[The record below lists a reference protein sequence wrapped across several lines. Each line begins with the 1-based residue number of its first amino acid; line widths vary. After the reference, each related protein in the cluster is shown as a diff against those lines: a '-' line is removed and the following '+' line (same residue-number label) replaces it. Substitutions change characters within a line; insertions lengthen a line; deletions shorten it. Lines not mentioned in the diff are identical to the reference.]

1 MPKNIE
7 FLHITD
13 LRGPNL
19 WSYDPVMEMI
29 VDIGDLEDWPS
40 DRIPGYPERLQAWL
54 PTLEEHRC
62 SYGERGGFL
71 RRLQEGT
78 WPAHVL
84 EHVTLEIQSLA
95 GVPGGFGRA
104 REAGPRGV
112 YKVAVTSRDGR
123 VTRAAVEAA
132 RELVLAAM
140 DDRPFDVAA
149 AIARVRKVADRHWLG
164 PSTAAIVLAAE
175 TRTIPAIRLNE
186 GNLVQLGYGSR
197 ARRIWTAETDRTS
210 AIAEGISRDKH
221 LTNSLLSACGVP
233 VPEGRVVASAADAW
247 EAAREIDAPVVVKP
261 IDGNHGRGVFIGLTT
276 QTEVEAAWAIAIG
289 EGSGVLVE
297 RAVPGRE
304 HRLLVVGGKMV
315 AASRGEAAYVT
326 GDGHS
331 TIATLIDTQLNS
343 DPRRGETQ
351 DHPLN
356 PVRLDSIVRLDLQHQ
371 GCTPESVPAEGVQ
384 VLIQRNGN
392 MSVDITDDVHP
403 EVAAKAALA
412 ARIVGLDIAGIDLV
426 AEDITRPL
434 AEQRGAIVEVNAGP
448 GLIFHLRPS
457 NGPGRPVGEAI
468 VAHLF
473 PQGDDGRIPVV
484 GIAGS
489 ADTTPAARLVAHLLS
504 LRGLRTGL
512 VGAMGLWLEGRRVE
526 GRDAAHFDAAR
537 KLLTNR
543 SLEAAVIE
551 SSLRTLAIE
560 GLAYDW
566 CQVGVVT
573 GLDPRDVMPEHRV
586 VDADDL
592 YKVLRTQVDVV
603 LPTGTAVVNADDP
616 VVGEMASLSKGAVI
630 PFSAGPFSEQVAV
643 HCEKGGQAVYVRHG
657 RLTVA
662 QGANEVALAP
672 MDALPAVRAYGAIP
686 VLAAAAAGLAL
697 GLSPELIRTGL
708 ETFAAVA
715 ANGADA
721 VC

>member
-1 MPKNIE
+1 
-7 FLHITD
+7 
-13 LRGPNL
+13 
-19 WSYDPVMEMI
+19 MEMV

-40 DRIPGYPERLQAWL
+40 DRIPGYPERLETWL
-54 PTLEEHRC
+54 PGLVEHRC

-84 EHVTLEIQSLA
+84 EHVTLEIQTLA

-112 YKVAVTSRDGR
+112 YKVAVSCREAR

-132 RELVLAAM
+132 RDLVLAAM
-140 DDRPFDVAA
+140 DGKPFDVAGA
-149 AIARVRKVADRHWLG
+149 VAEVRRLADRHWLG
-164 PSTAAIVLAAE
+164 PSTAAIVHAAE
-175 TRTIPAIRLNE
+175 ARTIPAIRLNE

-221 LTNSLLSACGVP
+221 LTNSLLRACGVP
-233 VPEGRVVASAADAW
+233 VPEGRTVESAGDAW

-261 IDGNHGRGVFIGLTT
+261 VDGNHGRGVFIGLTT
-276 QTEVEAAWAIAIG
+276 QAEVEAAYRVALE

-304 HRLLVVGGKMV
+304 HRLLVVGGRMV
-315 AASRGEAAYVT
+315 AASRGEAAYIT
-326 GDGHS
+326 GDGRA
-331 TIATLIDTQLNS
+331 TIAALIEAQLNS

-371 GCTPESVPAEGVQ
+371 GFTPESVPGEGVT

-392 MSVDITDDVHP
+392 MSVDITDAVHP
-403 EVAAKAALA
+403 EVAAKAVLA

-426 AEDITRPL
+426 AEDISRPL
-434 AEQRGAIVEVNAGP
+434 GPQRGAIVEVNAGP
-448 GLIFHLRPS
+448 GLLFHLRPS

-468 VAHLF
+468 VEHLF
-473 PQGDDGRIPVV
+473 PAGDDGRVPVV
-484 GIAGS
+484 GVAGS
-489 ADTTPAARLVAHLLS
+489 THTTATARLVAHLLS

-512 VGAMGLWLEGRRVE
+512 AGAMGLSLDGRCVDR
-526 GRDAAHFDAAR
+526 RDASNFDAAR

-543 SLEAAVIE
+543 TLEAAVIE

-560 GLAYDW
+560 GLAFDW
-566 CQVGVVT
+566 CEVGVVT
-573 GLDPRDVMPEHRV
+573 GLDPRHVMPEHRV
-586 VDADDL
+586 KDADDL

-616 VVGEMASLSKGAVI
+616 VVAEMAALSKGAVI
-630 PFSAGPFSEQVAV
+630 PFSASPFNEPVRA
-643 HCEKGGQAVYVRHG
+643 HCAKGGQAVFVRHG

-662 QGANEVALAP
+662 TGATEQALAP
-672 MDALPAVRAYGAIP
+672 MDALPAFRAHGAVP
-686 VLAAAAAGLAL
+686 VLAATAAGLAL
-697 GLSPELIRTGL
+697 GLPLELIRTGL
-708 ETFAAVA
+708 ETFTAVA
-715 ANGADA
+715 ASGADA
-721 VC
+721 AC

>member
-1 MPKNIE
+1 
-7 FLHITD
+7 
-13 LRGPNL
+13 
-19 WSYDPVMEMI
+19 MEMV

-40 DRIPGYPERLQAWL
+40 DRIPGYPERLETWL
-54 PTLEEHRC
+54 PGLVEHRC

-84 EHVTLEIQSLA
+84 EHVTLEIQTLA

-112 YKVAVTSRDGR
+112 YKVAVSCREAR

-132 RELVLAAM
+132 RDLVLAAM
-140 DDRPFDVAA
+140 DGKPFDVAGA
-149 AIARVRKVADRHWLG
+149 VAEVRRLADRHWLG
-164 PSTAAIVLAAE
+164 PSTAAIVHAAE
-175 TRTIPAIRLNE
+175 ARTIPAIRLNE

-221 LTNSLLSACGVP
+221 LTNSLLRACGVP
-233 VPEGRVVASAADAW
+233 VPEGRTVESAGDAW

-261 IDGNHGRGVFIGLTT
+261 VDGNHGRGVFIGLTT
-276 QTEVEAAWAIAIG
+276 QAEVEAAYRVALE

-304 HRLLVVGGKMV
+304 HRLLVVGGRMV
-315 AASRGEAAYVT
+315 AASRGEAAYIT
-326 GDGHS
+326 GDGRA
-331 TIATLIDTQLNS
+331 TIAALIEAQLNS

-371 GCTPESVPAEGVQ
+371 GFTPESVPGEGVT

-392 MSVDITDDVHP
+392 MSVDITDAVHP
-403 EVAAKAALA
+403 EVAAKAVLA

-426 AEDITRPL
+426 AEDISRPL
-434 AEQRGAIVEVNAGP
+434 GPQRGAIVEVNAGP
-448 GLIFHLRPS
+448 GLLFHLRPS

-468 VAHLF
+468 VEHLF
-473 PQGDDGRIPVV
+473 PAGDDGRVPVV
-484 GIAGS
+484 GVAGS
-489 ADTTPAARLVAHLLS
+489 THTTATARLVAHLLS

-512 VGAMGLWLEGRRVE
+512 AGAMGLSLDGRCVDR
-526 GRDAAHFDAAR
+526 RDASNFDAAR

-543 SLEAAVIE
+543 TLEAAVIE

-560 GLAYDW
+560 GLAFDW
-566 CQVGVVT
+566 CEVGVVT
-573 GLDPRDVMPEHRV
+573 GLDPRHVMPEHRV
-586 VDADDL
+586 KDADDL

-616 VVGEMASLSKGAVI
+616 VVAEMAALSKGAVI
-630 PFSAGPFSEQVAV
+630 PFSASPFNEQVRA
-643 HCEKGGQAVYVRHG
+643 HCAKGGQAVFVRHG

-662 QGANEVALAP
+662 TGATEQALAP
-672 MDALPAVRAYGAIP
+672 MDALPAFRAHGAVP
-686 VLAAAAAGLAL
+686 VLAATAAGLAL
-697 GLSPELIRTGL
+697 GLPLELIRTGL
-708 ETFAAVA
+708 ETFTAVA
-715 ANGADA
+715 ASGADA
-721 VC
+721 AC

>member
-1 MPKNIE
+1 MNKNIE
-7 FLHITD
+7 ILETTY

-19 WSYDPVMEMI
+19 WSYDPVLEMV

-40 DRIPGYPERLQAWL
+40 DRIPGYPERLAAWL

-71 RRLQEGT
+71 RRLREGT

-95 GVPGGFGRA
+95 GMPGGFGRA

-112 YKVAVTSRDGR
+112 YKVAVTSRDDR

-140 DDRPFDVAA
+140 DDRPFDVAG
-149 AIARVRKVADRHWLG
+149 AIGRVRKLADRHWLG

-175 TRTIPAIRLNE
+175 ARTIPAIRLNE

-210 AIAEGISRDKH
+210 AIAEGISRDKN
-221 LTNSLLSACGVP
+221 LTNSLLRACGVP
-233 VPEGRVVASAADAW
+233 VPEGRVVESAADAW
-247 EAAREIDAPVVVKP
+247 EAARQIDAPVVVKP

-276 QTEVEAAWAIAIG
+276 QAEVEAAWAGAIQ

-297 RAVPGRE
+297 RAVQGRE
-304 HRLLVVGGKMV
+304 HRLLVVSGKMV

-326 GDGHS
+326 GDGRS
-331 TIATLIDTQLNS
+331 SIAALIDSQLNS

-356 PVRLDSIVRLDLQHQ
+356 PVRIDSMVRLDLQHQ
-371 GCTPESVPAEGVQ
+371 GLTPESVPAEGVQ

-392 MSVDITDDVHP
+392 MSVDITDEVHP

-426 AEDITRPL
+426 AEDISRPL
-434 AEQRGAIVEVNAGP
+434 AAQRGAIVEVNAGP
-448 GLIFHLRPS
+448 GLLFHLRPS

-484 GIAGS
+484 GVAGS
-489 ADTTPAARLVAHLLS
+489 ADTTPAARLIAHLLL

-512 VGAMGLWLEGRRVE
+512 SCTMGLCLDGRRVD
-526 GRDAAHFDAAR
+526 RADATHFDAAR
-537 KLLTNR
+537 RLLTNR

-551 SSLRTLAIE
+551 SSLRTLAIQ

-573 GLDPRDVMPEHRV
+573 GLDPRDLMPEHRV
-586 VDADDL
+586 LDADDL

-616 VVGEMASLSKGAVI
+616 VVAEMASLSKGSMI
-630 PFSAGPFSEQVAV
+630 PFSAGPFSEQVAA
-643 HCEKGGQAVYVRHG
+643 HCAKSGQAVFVRHG

-662 QGANEVALAP
+662 NGTQEVALAP
-672 MDALPAVRAYGAIP
+672 MDALPAFRAHGAVP
-686 VLAAAAAGLAL
+686 VLAATAAGLAL
-697 GLSPELIRTGL
+697 GLAPEFIRTGL
-708 ETFAAVA
+708 ETFSAVVA
-715 ANGADA
+715 TSADA
-721 VC
+721 TC

>member
-1 MPKNIE
+1 
-7 FLHITD
+7 
-13 LRGPNL
+13 
-19 WSYDPVMEMI
+19 MEMV

-40 DRIPGYPERLQAWL
+40 DRIPGYPERLETWL
-54 PTLEEHRC
+54 PGLVEHRC

-84 EHVTLEIQSLA
+84 EHVTLEIQTLA

-112 YKVAVTSRDGR
+112 YRVAVSCREAR

-132 RELVLAAM
+132 RDLVLAAM
-140 DDRPFDVAA
+140 DGKPFDVAGA
-149 AIARVRKVADRHWLG
+149 VAEVRRLADRHWLG
-164 PSTAAIVLAAE
+164 PSTAAIVHAAE
-175 TRTIPAIRLNE
+175 ARTIPAIRLNE

-221 LTNSLLSACGVP
+221 LTNSLLRACGVP
-233 VPEGRVVASAADAW
+233 VPEGRTVESAGDAW

-261 IDGNHGRGVFIGLTT
+261 VDGNHGRGVFIGLTT
-276 QTEVEAAWAIAIG
+276 QAEVEAAYRVALE

-304 HRLLVVGGKMV
+304 HRLLVVGGRMV
-315 AASRGEAAYVT
+315 AASRGEAAYIT
-326 GDGHS
+326 GDGRA
-331 TIATLIDTQLNS
+331 TIAALIEAQLNS

-371 GCTPESVPAEGVQ
+371 GFTPESVPGEGVT

-392 MSVDITDDVHP
+392 MSVDITDAVHP
-403 EVAAKAALA
+403 EVAAKAVLA

-426 AEDITRPL
+426 AEDISRPL
-434 AEQRGAIVEVNAGP
+434 GPQRGAIVEVNAGP
-448 GLIFHLRPS
+448 GLLFHLRPS

-468 VAHLF
+468 VEHLF
-473 PQGDDGRIPVV
+473 PAGDDGRVPVV
-484 GIAGS
+484 GVAGS
-489 ADTTPAARLVAHLLS
+489 THTTATARLVAHLLS

-512 VGAMGLWLEGRRVE
+512 ASATGLCLDGRCVDR
-526 GRDAAHFDAAR
+526 RDASNFDAAR

-543 SLEAAVIE
+543 TLEAAVIE

-560 GLAYDW
+560 GLACDW
-566 CQVGVVT
+566 CEVGVVT
-573 GLDPRDVMPEHRV
+573 GLDPRHVMPEHRV
-586 VDADDL
+586 KDADDL

-616 VVGEMASLSKGAVI
+616 VVAEMAALSKGAVI
-630 PFSAGPFSEQVAV
+630 PFSASPFNEQVRA
-643 HCEKGGQAVYVRHG
+643 HCAKGGQAVFVRHG

-662 QGANEVALAP
+662 TGATEQALAP
-672 MDALPAVRAYGAIP
+672 MDALPAFRAHGAVP
-686 VLAAAAAGLAL
+686 VLAATAAGLAL
-697 GLSPELIRTGL
+697 GLPLELIRTGL
-708 ETFAAVA
+708 ETFTAVA
-715 ANGADA
+715 ASGADA
-721 VC
+721 AC